1 MYNAR
6 AVAIAL
12 PVALLAACVHTP
24 LRHEKPA
31 DQPLSLDATLQPY
44 LATYELPAL
53 AAAVVQD
60 GRIIAAGAVGTRRAG
75 DRIAVTLNDRF
86 HIGSDTKAM
95 TALLAA
101 AFVEEGKLR
110 WDSTVSEVFPE
121 LAPKMDHG
129 LRRVT
134 LEQLLSHTSG
144 MPSDNATF
152 EKLLNQSLT
161 RDGNLDELR
170 YWLVTQWSSQPLATK
185 PGTTFAYSNMGY
197 TMVGAMLER
206 VSGRTWEELVQTRIF
221 DPLGLQTAGFGP
233 QASLGKIDAPLGHAV
248 HDGKLKPMLAGPN
261 GDNPL
266 IIGPAGTVHLSV
278 LDFATWAG
286 WNAGEGKRGPALV
299 RAESLRKLH
308 TPVISMPLRAA
319 AAPGTPSRGGYALG
333 WGELSFEWAPQ
344 PFVFHGGS
352 NEKNLAYI
360 LLQPQRDFGMVLMTN
375 VGGEKADEALK
386 ALSREL
392 YERFGSSSPSKAST
406 EQPLS

>member
-1 MYNAR
+1 MRNPR
-6 AVAIAL
+6 SLAIILLL
-12 PVALLAACVHTP
+12 PLLTACVHP
-24 LRHEKPA
+24 PRQPESSS

-44 LATYELPAL
+44 LATYGLPAL

-60 GRIIAAGAVGTRRAG
+60 GKIVAAGAVGTRRAG
-75 DRIAVTLNDRF
+75 QQIPVTLNDRF

-95 TALLAA
+95 TSLVAA
-101 AFVEEGKLR
+101 TYVEEGKLR
-110 WDSTVSEVFPE
+110 WDSTVAEVFPE
-121 LAPKMDHG
+121 LAPKMDPG
-129 LRRVT
+129 LRQVT
-134 LEQLLSHTSG
+134 LQQLLSHTSG
-144 MPSDNATF
+144 MPSDNGIF

-161 RDGNLDELR
+161 QPGNLDELR
-170 YWLVTQWSSQPLATK
+170 YWLVTQWSTQPLATK

-197 TMVGAMLER
+197 IMVGAMLER
-206 VSGRTWEELVQTRIF
+206 VSGRTWEELIQVRVF

-233 QASLGKIDAPLGHAV
+233 QASLGKVDAPLGHEL

-266 IIGPAGTVHLSV
+266 ILGPAGTVHLSV

-299 RAESLRKLH
+299 RPESLHKLH
-308 TPVISMPLRAA
+308 TPVISMPLRAD
-319 AAPGTPSRGGYALG
+319 AAPGTPARGGYALG

-360 LLQPQRDFGMVLMTN
+360 LLQPQRDFAIVLVTN
-375 VGGEKADEALK
+375 VGGEKADQAMK
-386 ALSREL
+386 TLSREL
-392 YERFGSSSPSKAST
+392 YERFGASSPSKAST